1 MGWFFVILLFVLV
14 VAAGV
19 FGGRNTIKRDMIRT
33 EQDDAQLDKLH
44 KLRG

>member
-14 VAAGV
+14 VAGGV
-19 FGGRNTIKRDMIRT
+19 FWGRNTIKRDTIRT
-33 EQDDAQLDKLH
+33 EKDDAQLDKLH